1 MISGPVL
8 PGDINNCPI
17 LSGVPEGGD
26 VASGLSLLG
35 VMKLNKAAMLG
46 ISDADGAAEA
56 GDNGE
61 TGTPVTVAEDGA
73 IGDGAD
79 GVPPG
84 AGGAVDGAVAGA
96 VAGAAVVAGADG
108 ADVDDAAADD
118 AAAGAADDAAADVNG
133 ASKGGKAIDIAD
145 AISFVDNAAG
155 GAGIL
160 EAISVANRGID
171 RLINSWTSS
180 ILILGF
186 IVCLISLSK
195 TLTNISICFVSKS

>member
-17 LSGVPEGGD
+17 PSGVPEGGD

-96 VAGAAVVAGADG
+96 VAGADGAVAGAAVVAGADG
-108 ADVDDAAADD
+108 ADV
-118 AAAGAADDAAADVNG
+118 DDAAADVNG

-155 GAGIL
+155 GAGML